1 MINIL
6 KYEANDYVNINGSCL
21 QGKIQTT
28 YLELCEVFG
37 KPTYTDADPYEKV
50 NAEWSVEAEVSDD
63 YDEVST
69 KVFTIYNWKTG
80 CIPTERTDWH
90 IGGFGYEAI
99 EIAQTILDTRL
110 S

>member
-1 MINIL
+1 VRCL
-6 KYEANDYVNINGSCL
+6 VNH
-21 QGKIQTT
+21 
-28 YLELCEVFG
+28 
-37 KPTYTDADPYEKV
+37 ADPYEKV

-69 KVFTIYNWKTG
+69 KVFTIYNWCEG
-80 CIPTERTDWH
+80 CIPTERTDWQ